1 VKVGEPNVPVAAAER
16 GKQVIVAMNETL
28 VVGYHDFT
36 KFSFIP
42 SLILIVDIPEY
53 MEGGSWYTGEVFV
66 GLKDAIH
73 EPSSPIR
80 HAKELNN
87 ILVKRMDGW
96 HILFLYMDGGP
107 DHRLIYVSVQFSFIA
122 LFLQLNLDFLIAAR
136 TAPSHSWA
144 NPVERIVA
152 FINLG
157 FQCVGIMRKQLGDNF
172 EKRVSALHNLKELR
186 TGCTEYKIDV
196 AESLSQPKELLN
208 SILKRLQLHG
218 HNFEVFQSATDSE
231 IDAIWE
237 ILLSIDDALTRQN
250 TTKCSIQKP
259 Q

>member
-157 FQCVGIMRKQLGDNF
+157 FQCVGVMRKKMGIILTNGF
-172 EKRVSALHNLKELR
+172 
-186 TGCTEYKIDV
+186 
-196 AESLSQPKELLN
+196 LLFT
-208 SILKRLQLHG
+208 ILKNSELGALNTRLM
-218 HNFEVFQSATDSE
+218 
-231 IDAIWE
+231 
-237 ILLSIDDALTRQN
+237 LLSRCRN
-250 TTKCSIQKP
+250 PKSY
-259 Q
+259 